1 MKKITD
7 DQMMKVSYETPQ
19 IDIITVLMNS
29 SMLVGRPT
37 DTDPEE
43 QI

>member
-19 IDIITVLMNS
+19 IDIITVSMNS
-29 SMLVGRPT
+29 TILLGSPT